1 MSKSVLYFTG
11 ANRNNQLLIGGI
23 WKLWEQEGFPIELS
37 NIVCKDNLV
46 LVDWLEAMLDA
57 SCSNNCPSLMTHL
70 ESFLSE
76 AELFELKIRFVS
88 LLKSGKTYE
97 ELLLEKRKNS
107 QILEELI
114 NHIQSQLKK

>member
-11 ANRNNQLLIGGI
+11 VTENNQLLMGGI

-37 NIVCKDNLV
+37 NMVCKDHLV
-46 LVDWLEAMLDA
+46 LADWIEAMLDA

-70 ESFLSE
+70 ESFLTQE
-76 AELFELKIRFVS
+76 HLFALKIRFVA
-88 LLKSGKTYE
+88 LLDSGKTYQ
-97 ELLLEKRKNS
+97 ELLSEKRKNS
-107 QILEELI
+107 ETLEELI